1 VYNKHFISC
10 FEVCL
15 NGFVEVSSMLIV
27 NFVVSLLKVH
37 LASGL
42 FVLFQSKFIF
52 VFRTASNFSVQ
63 DSCTFTACFVIF

>member
-1 VYNKHFISC
+1 
-10 FEVCL
+10 
-15 NGFVEVSSMLIV
+15 MLIV
-27 NFVVSLLKVH
+27 NFVVILLKVH